1 MTTATD
7 NPRTDGA
14 PDPGAAASAPL
25 VFDIGGMSC
34 AACASRI
41 ERKVSKLEGVSEARV
56 NFATERAA
64 VTGLPELS
72 AADIVACVERTGYTA
87 SLHESEEAGAAES
100 QARSRMLLWRLIV
113 AALLALPLGDLT
125 ITLALVPSLR
135 FTGWTWVSVLMA
147 VPVVFWSAW
156 PFHKATLRDIRQ
168 MSFGMDA
175 LVSIGVMASFVWS
188 TWTLLISPSTEAGYW
203 LGFGV
208 TPAGADSIYLD
219 VAAGVTTFLLAG
231 RYFEAR
237 SRRAASDV
245 LNALNAL
252 GADTARIIADGVE
265 TVRPIDMLMPGE
277 HIVVKAGE
285 TVPADGTIDEGSA
298 DIDTS
303 MMTGEPAPRELGP
316 GDEVLAGTIS
326 TNGRLVVTATRVG
339 RQTELAQMA
348 ALAGRAQEGKA
359 RIQRLADRI
368 ASVFVPVVM
377 AIALITFGAWLLS
390 GAELRTAFGTGLA
403 VLIIACPCALGLATP
418 TALMVG
424 VGRGS
429 QLGILIKSH
438 EALEASGSIDTV
450 VFDKTGTVTSG
461 SVLLTR
467 VWAPGRDK
475 TEVIRSAAALERLSE
490 HPLGAAV
497 TRYADRNLDAVPAAA
512 DFAVHPGLGVSGTVD
527 GRRVLV
533 GSRTFLAGE
542 SIDVPNDAAE
552 LIDGY
557 EKSGTI
563 AVLVG
568 IDGRLAGVLGL
579 GDKVRPSAVHAMEQ
593 LASMKLRTVLLT
605 GDSER
610 TARAVADRI
619 GVDEVIAGVLP
630 AGKVDAIRSLQ
641 DDGRRVAMVGD
652 GINDAAALATANLGL
667 AVGKATDIALKSA
680 DMILVREDLSV
691 VPDAVRLAG
700 RTLRTIRLNLLWAF
714 GYNVAAIPLAAF
726 GLLNPLIAGAAMSL
740 SSLLVVT
747 NSLRL
752 KNVAGSV
759 PDEDDS

>member
-1 MTTATD
+1 MTQTMKQPPAEQ
-7 NPRTDGA
+7 A
-14 PDPGAAASAPL
+14 DPGAAPL
-25 VFDIGGMSC
+25 LLDIGGMSC

-41 ERKVSKLEGVSEARV
+41 ERKLGKLDGVTEARV

-64 VTGLPELS
+64 VVGLPASS
-72 AADIVACVERTGYTA
+72 AADAVACVEKCGYTA
-87 SLHESEEAGAAES
+87 SLHQNDENQSAENAAHT
-100 QARSRMLLWRLIV
+100 RMLLWRLIV

-135 FTGWTWVSVLMA
+135 FPGWEWLSVAMA

-168 MSFGMDA
+168 MSFGMDS

-188 TWTLLISPSTEAGYW
+188 TWTLLISPSTTPGYW

-231 RYFEAR
+231 RYFESR

-252 GADTARIIADGVE
+252 GADTARVISGGTERVVD
-265 TVRPIDMLMPGE
+265 IDLLQPGDNV
-277 HIVVKAGE
+277 VVKAGE
-285 TVPADGTIDEGSA
+285 TIPADGTIAEGTA

-316 GDEVLAGTIS
+316 GGAVLAGTIS
-326 TNGRLVVTATRVG
+326 TNGRLVVSVDRVG
-339 RQTELAQMA
+339 RRTQLAQMA
-348 ALAGRAQEGKA
+348 ALAGKAQEGKA

-368 ASVFVPVVM
+368 ATVFVPIVM
-377 AIALITFGAWLLS
+377 AIALITFIAWLVA
-390 GAELRTAFGTGLA
+390 GDDLRSAFGTGLA

-424 VGRGS
+424 VGRAS

-438 EALEASGSIDTV
+438 EALEASGRIDTV

-467 VWAPGRDK
+467 AWAAEGHD
-475 TEVIRSAAALERLSE
+475 RSGLVRAAAALEHHSE
-490 HPLGAAV
+490 HPLGAAI
-497 TRYADRNLDAVPAAA
+497 TRYAERNVTDVPAVT
-512 DFAVHPGLGVSGTVD
+512 DFAVVPGRGVSGTVES
-527 GRRVLV
+527 RPVLV
-533 GSRTFLAGE
+533 GSRAFLTGNGVE
-542 SIDVPNDAAE
+542 IPSGAAE

-557 EKSGTI
+557 EESGTI
-563 AVLVG
+563 AVAVA
-568 IDGRLAGVLGL
+568 IDGELAGVLGL
-579 GDKVRPSAVHAMEQ
+579 GDKVRPSAAHAVAQ
-593 LASMKLRTVLLT
+593 LKSMNLRTVVLT

-610 TARAVADRI
+610 TARAVADEI
-619 GVDEVIAGVLP
+619 GVDEVMAGVLP
-630 AGKVDAIRSLQ
+630 AQKVEAIEKLQ
-641 DDGRRVAMVGD
+641 AGGRRVAMVGD
-652 GINDAAALATANLGL
+652 GINDAAALATADLGL
-667 AVGKATDIALKSA
+667 AVGRATDIALKSA
-680 DMILVREDLSV
+680 DMILVRDNLTV

-700 RTLRTIRLNLLWAF
+700 KTLGTIRGNLLWAF

-726 GLLNPLIAGAAMSL
+726 GFLNPLIAGAAMSF

-752 KNVAGSV
+752 RNISGSAPASDV
-759 PDEDDS
+759 Q